1 MGFYKIINFNNLYM
15 NNKTIT
21 STKNFLILCLFF
33 IFNLNVIAQN
43 NISSVKGKVLD
54 ENEAPLPYVSVAV
67 YQDDK
72 IITGAITNDEGVFSL
87 KVQQSDEELRLTF
100 DFIGYIKEEIKII
113 PNKAKIDI
121 SDVVMKENVVMLDD
135 VVVSST
141 AVSHKS
147 TVEHTTINAS
157 ANIASSKGSALDIL
171 SASSSVSVQNEEISI
186 RGNKNILVLM
196 DGVPTTITDLSTI
209 PAANIKTIDV
219 ITNPDASYDSEGTG
233 GIINI
238 IMKKESAKGFSGVVA
253 ANYGFNHFVTG
264 NAGFSY
270 NSKKASYRFN
280 YNTKYEDDIINSSL
294 TRLMKESGSLITQQM
309 KSNRYTFNN
318 NVSLGADF
326 RINKKNTVTVD
337 LKYMSP
343 RLNVKQNLHN
353 IIENGNI
360 INEENRHNDV
370 TWNRDNIEAVVMY
383 RHIIKPEISDISFRG
398 SVSKIWGKRPSYY
411 YVGDKLMNYSNS
423 GGSPFISNFQTDY
436 KQKLNKGTLSAGAK
450 VTYRSNDIYHEFFSL
465 ENEDWIYSQSFSNDL
480 LHTELIP
487 AAYVMFSSKNIGK
500 FNYKLGLRGEYS
512 IVTLNSKHENIDT
525 RNDDIFL
532 APSFSGTYKI
542 SDKQDLSLAFSR
554 RIGRPTYPQLNPYM
568 SMVDAMT
575 YEQGNMNL
583 HPEKTSKL
591 DLTYNIKGEKFNL
604 FADAYFNYTT
614 DYISQVTE
622 VVDSLLITTYINA
635 AYDMKSGLDLSLKIF
650 PLEWMTATLSANTFY
665 VMTKGVFDGADID
678 NEGWSNNSNI
688 LLDFIP
694 RKTTSM
700 QLQYFIMTP
709 QYYPQLTTS
718 FTHKMN
724 VGVKQK
730 LMKGALTLSLLV
742 TDVFNTYEWEVHS
755 YNRIYNLANISKQ
768 KSRMLWIG
776 ISYNFNSYKQNKVDK
791 AGESDRS
798 LIKFGL

>member
-1 MGFYKIINFNNLYM
+1 MNKI
-15 NNKTIT
+15 TIT
-21 STKNFLILCLFF
+21 TKHFLILCLFF
-33 IFNLNVIAQN
+33 IFNLNVFAQN
-43 NISSVKGKVLD
+43 NISSIKGKVID
-54 ENEAPLPYVSVAV
+54 ENESPLPYVSVAV
-67 YQDDK
+67 YHDDK
-72 IITGAITNDEGVFSL
+72 IITGAITNDEGIFTL

-100 DFIGYIKEEIKII
+100 DFIGYVKEEIKII
-113 PNKAKIDI
+113 PNKAKIEVN
-121 SDVVMKENVVMLDD
+121 DVVLKENVVMLDD

-147 TVEHTTINAS
+147 TVEHTSINAS

-171 SASSSVSVQNEEISI
+171 SASSSVSIQNEEISI

-209 PAANIKTIDV
+209 PAANIKSIDV

-238 IMKKESAKGFSGVVA
+238 IMKKESAKGFSGVLA

-294 TRLMKESGSLITQQM
+294 TRLMKESGSLIKQQM
-309 KSNRYTFNN
+309 ISDRYTFNN

-326 RINKKNTVTVD
+326 RINKKNIVTVD
-337 LKYMSP
+337 SKYMSP
-343 RLNVKQNLHN
+343 KLNVKQDLHN

-583 HPEKTSKL
+583 YPEKTSKL
-591 DLTYNIKGEKFNL
+591 DLTYNIKGDKFNL

-622 VVDSLLITTYINA
+622 IVDSLLITTYINA

>member
-1 MGFYKIINFNNLYM
+1 M
-15 NNKTIT
+15 NNKNIT
-21 STKNFLILCLFF
+21 STKHFFILCLFF
-33 IFNLNVIAQN
+33 IFNLNVFAQN
-43 NISSVKGKVLD
+43 NISTIKGKVLD

-72 IITGAITNDEGVFSL
+72 IITGAITNDDGVFTL
-87 KVQQSDEELRLTF
+87 KMQQSDQELRLTF
-100 DFIGYIKEEIKII
+100 DFIGYIKEEIKIK
-113 PNKAKIDI
+113 PNKSKVEIA
-121 SDVVMKENVVMLDD
+121 DVVMKENVVMLDD

-147 TVEHTTINAS
+147 TVEHTSINAS

-171 SASSSVSVQNEEISI
+171 SASSSVSIQNEEISI

-264 NAGFSY
+264 NAAFSY
-270 NSKKASYRFN
+270 NSKKTSFRFN

-294 TRLMKESGSLITQQM
+294 TRFMKESGSLITQQM
-309 KSNRYTFNN
+309 ISNRYTFNN
-318 NVSLGADF
+318 NVSFGADF

-343 RLNVKQNLHN
+343 KLNVKQDLHN
-353 IIENGNI
+353 IIENVEIVNI
-360 INEENRHNDV
+360 VNEENRHNDV
-370 TWNRDNIEAVVMY
+370 TWNRDNIEAVLMY

-411 YVGDKLMNYSNS
+411 YVGDDLMNYSNS
-423 GGSPFISNFQTDY
+423 GGSPFISNFQTDF

-450 VTYRSNDIYHEFFSL
+450 VTYRSNEIYHEFYSW
-465 ENEDWIYSQSFSNDL
+465 ENEEWIYSQSFSNDL

-512 IVTLNSKHENIDT
+512 IVTLDSKHENIDT
-525 RNDDIFL
+525 RNDDIFI
-532 APSFSGTYKI
+532 APSLSGTYKI

-591 DLTYNIKGEKFNL
+591 DLTYNVKGEKFNL

-635 AYDMKSGLDLSLKIF
+635 AYDMKSGLDLSLKVF

-678 NEGWSNNSNI
+678 NSGWSNNSNI
-688 LLDFIP
+688 MLDFIP
-694 RKTTSM
+694 RKSTNI
-700 QLQYFIMTP
+700 QIQYFIMTP

-724 VGVKQK
+724 IGVKQK
-730 LMKGALTLSLLV
+730 MMKGALTLSLLV
-742 TDVFNTYEWEVHS
+742 TDIFNTYEWEVHS
-755 YNRIYNLANISKQ
+755 YNRIYDLTNISKQ
-768 KSRMLWIG
+768 KSRMLWLG
-776 ISYNFNSYKQNKVDK
+776 ISYNFNSFKQNKVEK
-791 AGESDRS
+791 SGETDRN

>member
-1 MGFYKIINFNNLYM
+1 MNKI
-15 NNKTIT
+15 TIT
-21 STKNFLILCLFF
+21 TKHFFILCLFF
-33 IFNLNVIAQN
+33 IFNLNVFAQN
-43 NISSVKGKVLD
+43 NISTIKGKVLD

-72 IITGAITNDEGVFSL
+72 IITGAITNDDGIFTL
-87 KVQQSDEELRLTF
+87 KMQQSDQELRLTF

-121 SDVVMKENVVMLDD
+121 SDVVLKENVVMLDD

-147 TVEHTTINAS
+147 TVEHTSINAS

-264 NAGFSY
+264 NAAFSY

-294 TRLMKESGSLITQQM
+294 TRLMKESGNIITQQM
-309 KSNRYTFNN
+309 ISNRYTFNN
-318 NVSLGADF
+318 NVSFGADF

-343 RLNVKQNLHN
+343 KLNVKQDLHN
-353 IIENGNI
+353 IIENVNI

-370 TWNRDNIEAVVMY
+370 TWNRDNIEAVLMY

-398 SVSKIWGKRPSYY
+398 SVSKIWGMRPSYY
-411 YVGDKLMNYSNS
+411 YVGDDLMNYSNS
-423 GGSPFISNFQTDY
+423 GGSPFISNFQTDF

-450 VTYRSNDIYHEFFSL
+450 VTYRSNDIYHEFYSW
-465 ENEDWIYSQSFSNDL
+465 ENDEWIYSQSFSNDL

-512 IVTLNSKHENIDT
+512 IVTLDSKHENIDT
-525 RNDDIFL
+525 RNDDIFI
-532 APSFSGTYKI
+532 APSLSGTYKI

-591 DLTYNIKGEKFNL
+591 DLTYNIKGEKFTL

-635 AYDMKSGLDLSLKIF
+635 AYDMKSGLDLSLKVF

-678 NEGWSNNSNI
+678 NSGWSNNSNI
-688 LLDFIP
+688 MLDFIP
-694 RKTTSM
+694 RKSTNI

-724 VGVKQK
+724 VGVKHK
-730 LMKGALTLSLLV
+730 MMKGALTLSLLV
-742 TDVFNTYEWEVHS
+742 TDIFNTYEWEVHS
-755 YNRIYNLANISKQ
+755 YNRIYDLTNISKQ
-768 KSRMLWIG
+768 KSRMLWLG
-776 ISYNFNSYKQNKVDK
+776 ISYNFNSFKQNKVEK
-791 AGESDRS
+791 SGETDRN

>member
-1 MGFYKIINFNNLYM
+1 MNKI
-15 NNKTIT
+15 TIT
-21 STKNFLILCLFF
+21 TKHFLILCLFF
-33 IFNLNVIAQN
+33 IFNLNVFAQN
-43 NISSVKGKVLD
+43 NISSIKGKVID
-54 ENEAPLPYVSVAV
+54 ENDSPLPYVSVAV
-67 YQDDK
+67 YHDDK
-72 IITGAITNDEGVFSL
+72 IITGAITNDEGIFAL
-87 KVQQSDEELRLTF
+87 KVQQSHEELRLTF
-100 DFIGYIKEEIKII
+100 DFIGYVKKEIKII
-113 PNKAKIDI
+113 PNKAKIEVD
-121 SDVVMKENVVMLDD
+121 DVVLKENVVMLDD

-171 SASSSVSVQNEEISI
+171 SASSSVSIQNEEISI

-209 PAANIKTIDV
+209 PAANIKSIDV

-238 IMKKESAKGFSGVVA
+238 IMKKESAKGFSGVLA

-294 TRLMKESGSLITQQM
+294 TRLMKESGSLIKQQM
-309 KSNRYTFNN
+309 ISDRYTFNN
-318 NVSLGADF
+318 NVSIGADF
-326 RINKKNTVTVD
+326 RINKKNTLTVD

-343 RLNVKQNLHN
+343 KLNVKQDLHN

-411 YVGDKLMNYSNS
+411 YVGDIIQNYSNS

-450 VTYRSNDIYHEFFSL
+450 VTYRSNDIYHEFYSW

-480 LHTELIP
+480 FHTELIP

-512 IVTLNSKHENIDT
+512 IVTLDSKHENIDT
-525 RNDDIFL
+525 RNEDIFI

-591 DLTYNIKGEKFNL
+591 DLTYNIKGDKFNL

-622 VVDSLLITTYINA
+622 IVDSLLITTYINA

-650 PLEWMTATLSANTFY
+650 PLEWMTATLSTNTFY
-665 VMTKGVFDGADID
+665 VMTKGVFDGADIN

-688 LLDFIP
+688 MLDFIP
-694 RKTTSM
+694 RKTTSL

-742 TDVFNTYEWEVHS
+742 TDVFNTYEWEV
-755 YNRIYNLANISKQ
+755 RIYDLANISKQ

-791 AGESDRS
+791 AGELDRN

>member
-1 MGFYKIINFNNLYM
+1 MNKI
-15 NNKTIT
+15 TIT
-21 STKNFLILCLFF
+21 IKHFLILCLFF
-33 IFNLNVIAQN
+33 IFNLNVFAQN
-43 NISSVKGKVLD
+43 NISSIKGKVID
-54 ENEAPLPYVSVAV
+54 ENESPLPYVSVAV
-67 YQDDK
+67 YHDDK
-72 IITGAITNDEGVFSL
+72 IITGTITNDEGVFTL

-113 PNKAKIDI
+113 PNKAKIEVD
-121 SDVVMKENVVMLDD
+121 DVVLKEIVVMLDD

-147 TVEHTTINAS
+147 TVEHTSINAS

-171 SASSSVSVQNEEISI
+171 SASSSVSIQNEEISI

-209 PAANIKTIDV
+209 PAANIKSIDV

-238 IMKKESAKGFSGVVA
+238 IMKKENAKGFSGVLA
-253 ANYGFNHFVTG
+253 SNYGFNHFVTG

-294 TRLMKESGSLITQQM
+294 TRLMKESGNHITQQM
-309 KSNRYTFNN
+309 ISDRYTFNN

-343 RLNVKQNLHN
+343 KLNVKQDLHN

-411 YVGDKLMNYSNS
+411 YVGDIIQNYSNS

-450 VTYRSNDIYHEFFSL
+450 VTYRSNEIYHEFYSL
-465 ENEDWIYSQSFSNDL
+465 ENENWIYSQSFSNDL

-512 IVTLNSKHENIDT
+512 IVTLDSKHENIDT
-525 RNDDIFL
+525 KNDDIFI
-532 APSFSGTYKI
+532 APSLSGTYKI

-622 VVDSLLITTYINA
+622 VIDSLLITTYINA
-635 AYDMKSGLDLSLKIF
+635 ALDMKSGLDLSLKF
-650 PLEWMTATLSANTFY
+650 YPLEWMTATLSANTFY

-688 LLDFIP
+688 MLDFIP
-694 RKTTSM
+694 RKTTSL

-755 YNRIYNLANISKQ
+755 YNRIYDLTNISKQ

-776 ISYNFNSYKQNKVDK
+776 VSYNFNSYKQNKVDK
-791 AGESDRS
+791 AGETDRN

>member
-1 MGFYKIINFNNLYM
+1 MNKI
-15 NNKTIT
+15 TIT
-21 STKNFLILCLFF
+21 TKHFLILCLFF
-33 IFNLNVIAQN
+33 IFNLNVFAQN
-43 NISSVKGKVLD
+43 NISSIKGKVID
-54 ENEAPLPYVSVAV
+54 ENEVPLPYVSVAV

-72 IITGAITNDEGVFSL
+72 IITGAITNDEGVFTL

-238 IMKKESAKGFSGVVA
+238 IMKKESTKGFSGVLA

-294 TRLMKESGSLITQQM
+294 SRFMKESGSLITQQM

-343 RLNVKQNLHN
+343 RLNVKQDLHN
-353 IIENGNI
+353 IINNSDI
-360 INEENRHNDV
+360 VNEENRHNDV

-383 RHIIKPEISDISFRG
+383 RHIIKPEISDVSFRG

-411 YVGDKLMNYSNS
+411 YVGDKLLNYSNS

-436 KQKLNKGTLSAGAK
+436 KQKLNIGTLSAGAK

-500 FNYKLGLRGEYS
+500 FNFKLGLRGEYS
-512 IVTLNSKHENIDT
+512 IVTLDSKHENIDT
-525 RNDDIFL
+525 RNDDIFI
-532 APSFSGTYKI
+532 APSLSGTYKI

-583 HPEKTSKL
+583 HPEKISKL
-591 DLTYNIKGEKFNL
+591 DLTYNVKGEKFNL

-635 AYDMKSGLDLSLKIF
+635 ASDIKSGLDLSLKFF

-665 VMTKGVFDGADID
+665 VKTKGVFDGADID

-688 LLDFIP
+688 MLDFIP
-694 RKTTSM
+694 RKTTSL

-724 VGVKQK
+724 VGVKHK
-730 LMKGALTLSLLV
+730 LMKGTLTLSLLV
-742 TDVFNTYEWEVHS
+742 TDIFNTYEWEVHS
-755 YNRIYNLANISKQ
+755 YNRIYDLTNISKQ

-776 ISYNFNSYKQNKVDK
+776 VSYNFNSYKQNKVDK
-791 AGESDRS
+791 AGELDRN

>member
-1 MGFYKIINFNNLYM
+1 MNKI
-15 NNKTIT
+15 TIT
-21 STKNFLILCLFF
+21 TKHFLILCLLF
-33 IFNLNVIAQN
+33 IFNLNAFAQS
-43 NISSVKGKVLD
+43 NISSIKGKVLD
-54 ENEAPLPYVSVAV
+54 ENEVPLPYVSVAV

-72 IITGAITNDEGVFSL
+72 IITGTITNDDGVFTL
-87 KVQQSDEELRLTF
+87 KVQHSDEELRLAF
-100 DFIGYIKEEIKII
+100 DFVGYIKEEIRII
-113 PNKAKIDI
+113 PNKSKIEVGE
-121 SDVVMKENVVMLDD
+121 VVLKDNVVMLED

-157 ANIASSKGSALDIL
+157 ANIASSKGSAIDIL
-171 SASSSVSVQNEEISI
+171 SASSSVSIQNEEISI

-209 PAANIKTIDV
+209 PAANIKSIDV

-238 IMKKESAKGFSGVVA
+238 IMKKESAKGFSGVLA

-294 TRLMKESGSLITQQM
+294 TRLMKESGSLIKQQM
-309 KSNRYTFNN
+309 ISDRYTFNN

-326 RINKKNTVTVD
+326 RINKKNTLTVD

-343 RLNVKQNLHN
+343 KLNVKQDLHN
-353 IIENGNI
+353 IIENSYI
-360 INEENRHNDV
+360 VNEENRHNDV

-411 YVGDKLMNYSNS
+411 YVGDELLNYSNS
-423 GGSPFISNFQTDY
+423 GGSPFISNLQTDY

-450 VTYRSNDIYHEFFSL
+450 VTYRSNDIYHEFYSW

-480 LHTELIP
+480 FHTELIP

-512 IVTLNSKHENIDT
+512 IVTLDSKHENIDT
-525 RNDDIFL
+525 RNEDIFI
-532 APSFSGTYKI
+532 APSVSGTYKI

-575 YEQGNMNL
+575 YEQGNMYL
-583 HPEKTSKL
+583 LPEKTSKL
-591 DLTYNIKGEKFNL
+591 DLTYNIKGKNFNL

-688 LLDFIP
+688 MLDFIP
-694 RKTTSM
+694 RKTTSL

-724 VGVKQK
+724 FGVKQK

-742 TDVFNTYEWEVHS
+742 TDVFNTYKWEVHS
-755 YNRIYNLANISKQ
+755 YNRIYDLANISKQ

-791 AGESDRS
+791 AGDADRN

>member
-1 MGFYKIINFNNLYM
+1 MNKI
-15 NNKTIT
+15 TIT
-21 STKNFLILCLFF
+21 IKHFLILCLFF
-33 IFNLNVIAQN
+33 IFNLNVFAQN
-43 NISSVKGKVLD
+43 NISSIKGKVID
-54 ENEAPLPYVSVAV
+54 ENESPLPYVSVAV
-67 YQDDK
+67 YHDDK
-72 IITGAITNDEGVFSL
+72 IITGTITNDEGVFTL

-113 PNKAKIDI
+113 PNKAKIEVD
-121 SDVVMKENVVMLDD
+121 DVVLKENVVMLDD

-147 TVEHTTINAS
+147 TVEHTSINAS

-171 SASSSVSVQNEEISI
+171 SASSSVSIQNEEISI

-209 PAANIKTIDV
+209 PAANIKSIDV

-238 IMKKESAKGFSGVVA
+238 IMKKENAKGFSGVLA
-253 ANYGFNHFVTG
+253 SNYGFNHFVTG

-294 TRLMKESGSLITQQM
+294 TRLMKESGNHITQQM
-309 KSNRYTFNN
+309 ISDRYTFNN

-326 RINKKNTVTVD
+326 RINKKNTLTVD

-343 RLNVKQNLHN
+343 KLNVKQDLHN

-411 YVGDKLMNYSNS
+411 YVGDIIQNYSNS

-450 VTYRSNDIYHEFFSL
+450 VTYRSNEIYHEFYSL
-465 ENEDWIYSQSFSNDL
+465 ENENWIYSQSFSNDL

-512 IVTLNSKHENIDT
+512 IVTLDSKHENIDT
-525 RNDDIFL
+525 KNDDIFI
-532 APSFSGTYKI
+532 APSLSGTYKI

-622 VVDSLLITTYINA
+622 VIDSLLITTYINA
-635 AYDMKSGLDLSLKIF
+635 ALDMKSGLDLSLKF
-650 PLEWMTATLSANTFY
+650 YPLEWMTATLSANTFY

-688 LLDFIP
+688 MLDFIP
-694 RKTTSM
+694 RKTTSL

-755 YNRIYNLANISKQ
+755 YNRIYDLTNISKQ

-776 ISYNFNSYKQNKVDK
+776 VSYNFNSYKQNKVDK
-791 AGESDRS
+791 AGETDRN

>member
-1 MGFYKIINFNNLYM
+1 MNKI
-15 NNKTIT
+15 TIT
-21 STKNFLILCLFF
+21 LKHFLILCLFF
-33 IFNLNVIAQN
+33 IFNLNVFAQN
-43 NISSVKGKVLD
+43 NISSIKGKVID
-54 ENEAPLPYVSVAV
+54 ENESPLPYVSVAV

-72 IITGAITNDEGVFSL
+72 IITGTITNDEGVFTL

-100 DFIGYIKEEIKII
+100 DFIGYVKEEIKII
-113 PNKAKIDI
+113 PNKAKIEI
-121 SDVVMKENVVMLDD
+121 VDVVLKENVVMLED
-135 VVVSST
+135 VVISST

-147 TVEHTTINAS
+147 TVEHTSINAS

-171 SASSSVSVQNEEISI
+171 SASSSVSIQNEEISI

-209 PAANIKTIDV
+209 PAANIKSIDV

-238 IMKKESAKGFSGVVA
+238 IMKKENAKGFSGVLA

-294 TRLMKESGSLITQQM
+294 TRLMKESGNHITQQM
-309 KSNRYTFNN
+309 ISDRYTFNN

-326 RINKKNTVTVD
+326 RINKKNTLTVD

-343 RLNVKQNLHN
+343 KLNVKQDLHN

-411 YVGDKLMNYSNS
+411 YVGDELLNYSNS

-450 VTYRSNDIYHEFFSL
+450 VTYRSNDIYHEFYSW

-480 LHTELIP
+480 FHTELIP

-512 IVTLNSKHENIDT
+512 IVTLDSKHENIDT
-525 RNDDIFL
+525 RNDDIFI
-532 APSFSGTYKI
+532 APSVSGTYKI

-688 LLDFIP
+688 MLDFIP
-694 RKTTSM
+694 RKTTSL

-755 YNRIYNLANISKQ
+755 YNRIYDLANISKQ

-791 AGESDRS
+791 AGDNDRS

>member
-1 MGFYKIINFNNLYM
+1 MNKI
-15 NNKTIT
+15 TIT
-21 STKNFLILCLFF
+21 TKHFLILCLFF
-33 IFNLNVIAQN
+33 IFNLNVFAQN
-43 NISSVKGKVLD
+43 NISSIKGKVID
-54 ENEAPLPYVSVAV
+54 ENESPLPYVSVAV
-67 YQDDK
+67 YHDDK
-72 IITGAITNDEGVFSL
+72 IITGAITNDEGIFTL

-100 DFIGYIKEEIKII
+100 DFIGYVKEEIKII
-113 PNKAKIDI
+113 PNKAKIEVN
-121 SDVVMKENVVMLDD
+121 DVVLKENVVMLDD

-147 TVEHTTINAS
+147 TVEHTSINAS

-171 SASSSVSVQNEEISI
+171 SASSSVSIQNEEVSI

-209 PAANIKTIDV
+209 PAANIKSIDV

-238 IMKKESAKGFSGVVA
+238 IMKKESAKGFSGVLA

-294 TRLMKESGSLITQQM
+294 TRLMKESGSLIKQQM
-309 KSNRYTFNN
+309 ISDRYTFNN

-326 RINKKNTVTVD
+326 RINKKNTLTVD

-343 RLNVKQNLHN
+343 KLNVKQDLHN

-583 HPEKTSKL
+583 YPEKTSKL
-591 DLTYNIKGEKFNL
+591 DLTYNIKGDKFNL

-622 VVDSLLITTYINA
+622 IVDSLLITTYINA

-755 YNRIYNLANISKQ
+755 YNRIYDLANISKQ

-776 ISYNFNSYKQNKVDK
+776 ISYNFNSYKHNKVDK